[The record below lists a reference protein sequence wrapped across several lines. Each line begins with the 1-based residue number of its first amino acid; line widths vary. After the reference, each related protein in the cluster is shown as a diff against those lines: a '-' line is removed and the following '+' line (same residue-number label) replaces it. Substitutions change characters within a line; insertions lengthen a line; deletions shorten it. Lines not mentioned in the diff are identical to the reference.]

1 MYTALEIAKYVVY
14 KCIKDRKLI
23 TNLQLQKIL
32 YYLRREFLKDDVDL
46 FLDDIEAWRLG
57 PVIPNVYYH
66 FCGHGSLPI
75 DIYFDEWEYLE
86 IDKDH
91 KEIIDRIVEDK
102 RTRNPWDMV
111 ADTHKEGGAWSV
123 TYDEGKGFK
132 DVIDVNLIKKDKG

>member
-1 MYTALEIAKYVVY
+1 M
-14 KCIKDRKLI
+14 
-23 TNLQLQKIL
+23 QKIL

-91 KEIIDRIVEDK
+91 KELIDRIVEDK

-111 ADTHKEGGAWSV
+111 KDAHREGGAWDRV
-123 TYDEGKGFK
+123 YNKGRGNHATIEK
-132 DVIDVNLIKKDKG
+132 EDIKRYG